1 MGSEVIVIP
10 AIFIGLPWLILH
22 YITKWKTSA
31 TLTNHDEKS
40 LGDLHE
46 MARYFEDRLETIERI
61 IAAERADPLARSET
75 RPESRDEL
83 SERRTPRQIA
93 QETRLSDADAPIS
106 YSKEPSLSK
115 ERNR

>member
-1 MGSEVIVIP
+1 MGSEIFIVP
-10 AIFIGLPWLILH
+10 MVVIGLPWLILH

-61 IAAERADPLARSET
+61 IAAERADPLP

-93 QETRLSDADAPIS
+93 HETRLSDGDTIA
-106 YSKEPSLSK
+106 SLSK